1 MNRTTV
7 LFALAVGTLLVGVW
21 SAIFILRSPPD
32 LGIELLSNGNVHHVD
47 REGPA
52 AAAGLQ
58 VGDLVRRIDGRPIH
72 GGLFLYEGKSPG
84 STVELEVVRGGQPV
98 RIQATLGAV
107 TGREYIFRIERLG
120 VGFIFW
126 MSGLV
131 VWLLRP
137 ALPSARLFLVFS
149 QVTAGMLFAE
159 VLDPSVPAMAFLTDL
174 LRYLVAPLA
183 LHLFATFPSPLAA
196 PLRLALLRTVY
207 GCYIAVALLL
217 VSSVIFTWDLYA
229 TGLWMAPRI
238 FEVIVL
244 VLALG
249 VLLRPQPG
257 LSLDA
262 QRRRRMLLTG
272 IVLGITPMLA
282 TLATLMWR
290 PGGLFVPYEW
300 TLPALALMPMVY
312 GYAVYREELDRADF
326 ILNRSMV
333 YLLLTAS
340 LLGAYALLFFGIDAL
355 FSSERGW
362 EHVLAGV
369 LLVVAGSSLFVP
381 LRTRLQHVV
390 DHLFYGGWYDYRTF
404 VQSVSADLSRSTSLE
419 SLVRQLQTAAET
431 MRFEGGTLLWRR
443 GNVFYPLGSFGFD
456 RSQLLHFKMPTT
468 SRLPQLLQEKEMP
481 LPHEELCEALA
492 GADLTRKERELLD
505 AQGITF
511 WIPLVCRGTLHG
523 ILVTGRRQGEEEL
536 DREDRAILATLSTQA
551 AFACE
556 NIALLESLKER
567 LTEVERVRD
576 ELAEAQARLTE
587 GREDERLHLAR
598 ELHDGPVQD
607 LYATVHELE
616 LLAGENGTGDLADRI
631 NPLRETMQR
640 VAGTLRD
647 VCIELRPPLLADF
660 GLGVTIRSYVARFRE
675 KHPDV
680 DVSVDL
686 MPLSQ
691 ELPERVQLALFR
703 ICQEALNNAVQHGK
717 ARHVR
722 IRFEADAERI
732 LLEIADDGAG
742 FVVPK
747 RWIEFG
753 RKGHLGLLGIAERAE
768 AIEGALDVV
777 SSPGAGTTLRV
788 TAPWPGTTPA
798 HPPISQSAST
808 P

>member
-7 LFALAVGTLLVGVW
+7 LFALAVATLLVGVW
-21 SAIFILRSPPD
+21 SAIFILRSTPY
-32 LGIELLSNGNVHHVD
+32 LGVELLSNGNVHHVD

-52 AAAGLQ
+52 AAAGVK
-58 VGDLVRRIDGRPIH
+58 VGDRFRRIDGRTLY
-72 GGLFLYEGKSPG
+72 GGVFLYEGKSPG
-84 STVELEVVRGGQPV
+84 STVELEVLRRGRMVRL
-98 RIQATLGAV
+98 QATLGTV
-107 TGREYIFRIERLG
+107 TGREYVFRIERLFVGLIFWLSG
-120 VGFIFW
+120 VG
-126 MSGLV
+126 

-137 ALPSARLFLVFS
+137 ALPSARLFLIFS

-159 VLDPSVPAMAFLTDL
+159 VLDPSIPAMAFLTDL
-174 LRYLVAPLA
+174 LRYLVAPLT
-183 LHLFATFPSPLAA
+183 LHLFATFPSPLST
-196 PLRLALLRTVY
+196 RSRTALLRAVY
-207 GCYIAVALLL
+207 GCYVALALLL
-217 VSSVIFTWDLYA
+217 ISLVVFSWDLYG
-229 TGLWMAPRI
+229 TGLWLAPRI
-238 FEVIVL
+238 FEVVVL

-272 IVLGITPMLA
+272 IVLGVFPMLT
-282 TLATLMWR
+282 TLATLMWS
-290 PGGLFVPYEW
+290 PGGVFVPYEW
-300 TLPALALMPMVY
+300 TLPALALMPIVY

-362 EHVLAGV
+362 EHLLAGI
-369 LLVVAGSSLFVP
+369 LIVVAGSTLFVP

-390 DHLFYGGWYDYRTF
+390 DRLFYGGWYDYRSF

-419 SLVRQLQTAAET
+419 DLIAQLQTAAET
-431 MRFEGGTLLWRR
+431 MRFQGGTLLWRR
-443 GNVFYPLGSFGFD
+443 GDVFYPLGSFGFN
-456 RSQLLHFKMPTT
+456 RSLLLRFKLPTT
-468 SRLPQLLQEKEMP
+468 SRLPQLLQEKAVP
-481 LPHEELCEALA
+481 LSHEELCEALEHT
-492 GADLTRKERELLD
+492 DLTLKERKLLESH
-505 AQGITF
+505 AVTF
-511 WIPLVCRGTLHG
+511 WIPLVCRGILHG
-523 ILVTGRRQGEEEL
+523 ILVTGPRQGDEEV

-567 LTEVERVRD
+567 LAEVERVRD

-607 LYATVHELE
+607 LYAAVHELE
-616 LLAGENGTGDLADRI
+616 LLAGENGSEDLADRI
-631 NPLRETMQR
+631 GPLRITMQR

-675 KHPDV
+675 KHPEV

-691 ELPERVQLALFR
+691 DLPERVQLALFR
-703 ICQEALNNAVQHGK
+703 ICQEAMNNAVQHGH
-717 ARHVR
+717 ARHIR
-722 IRFEADAERI
+722 IRFEADAEQI
-732 LLEIADDGAG
+732 LLEIADDGSG
-742 FVVPK
+742 FVVPA

-753 RKGHLGLLGIAERAE
+753 RMGHLGLLGIAERAE
-768 AIEGALDVV
+768 AIDGALDVV

-788 TAPWPGTTPA
+788 TAPSPHASASPA
-798 HPPISQSAST
+798 PITQSAPSS
-808 P
+808 